1 MYTQELKREL
11 TLRVEK
17 IRKRMQECGLD
28 ACLIAGNSNIYY
40 LSGRI
45 FRGYVYVPLKG
56 EATYYVI
63 RPFELKGGD
72 VVYIRKPEQMP
83 ELMAAKG
90 VELPKKLGLE
100 LDVLTYSDVV
110 RLKNVFVDSEI
121 INTSVMLRQC
131 RMVKTDYEIEKMKYC
146 GQCQAKA
153 YARMAKAYTDGMT
166 DLEFQIEGEKILREE
181 GSLGFY
187 RTSGSLMEIFM
198 GSVLNGENAD
208 TPTPY
213 DFAVG
218 GGGVNQSLP
227 VGANGNIIKEGTTIM
242 VDMNGNFNGYQ
253 SDMTRVW
260 KRGEVSD
267 LAKKAHDVSRAILR
281 ELEVMALP
289 GVGVAELYNKACEI
303 VEANGLSDYF
313 MGYTQKAAFIGHGV
327 GIELN
332 ELPVLTPRSKDV
344 LQKNMTIAI
353 EPKFVIPNEGAV
365 GVENTYVVTEQ
376 GLENITIFPEEMSE
390 L

>member
-1 MYTQELKREL
+1 
-11 TLRVEK
+11 
-17 IRKRMQECGLD
+17 
-28 ACLIAGNSNIYY
+28 
-40 LSGRI
+40 
-45 FRGYVYVPLKG
+45 
-56 EATYYVI
+56 
-63 RPFELKGGD
+63 
-72 VVYIRKPEQMP
+72 
-83 ELMAAKG
+83 
-90 VELPKKLGLE
+90 
-100 LDVLTYSDVV
+100 
-110 RLKNVFVDSEI
+110 
-121 INTSVMLRQC
+121 
-131 RMVKTDYEIEKMKYC
+131 
-146 GQCQAKA
+146 
-153 YARMAKAYTDGMT
+153 
-166 DLEFQIEGEKILREE
+166 
-181 GSLGFY
+181 
-187 RTSGSLMEIFM
+187 
-198 GSVLNGENAD
+198 
-208 TPTPY
+208 
-213 DFAVG
+213 
-218 GGGVNQSLP
+218 
-227 VGANGNIIKEGTTIM
+227 M

-267 LAKKAHDVSRAILR
+267 LAKKAHDVSRTILR